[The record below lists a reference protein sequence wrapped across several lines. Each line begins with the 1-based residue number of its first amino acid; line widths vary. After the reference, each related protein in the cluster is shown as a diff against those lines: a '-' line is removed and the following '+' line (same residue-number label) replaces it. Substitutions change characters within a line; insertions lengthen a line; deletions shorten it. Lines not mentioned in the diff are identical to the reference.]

1 MIMSASVSVKRGENA
16 LKNSSVKE
24 ECKTGAGGRRGSAER
39 GMVKARER
47 ERERKEVGLAGAAER
62 AGGDER
68 SGEGARRGEV
78 RGDGKSGREEKF

>member
-1 MIMSASVSVKRGENA
+1 
-16 LKNSSVKE
+16 
-24 ECKTGAGGRRGSAER
+24 
-39 GMVKARER
+39 MVKARER

>member
-1 MIMSASVSVKRGENA
+1 MCVKRRENT
-16 LKNSSVKE
+16 LKFRGVKE
-24 ECKTGAGGRRGSAER
+24 ECKTGGCPQRER

-68 SGEGARRGEV
+68 RRSEERRGEV
-78 RGDGKSGREEKF
+78 HGDGKSGREEKF